1 MEQITMQKATLIM
14 VFMEYKPTDD
24 EILNFINKKSIN
36 RISLVSPI
44 LKQTIIEILINKQK
58 L

>member
-1 MEQITMQKATLIM
+1 MIT
-14 VFMEYKPTDD
+14 DN
-24 EILNFINKKSIN
+24 EILNFINKTTIN

-44 LKQTIIEILINKQK
+44 LKQTIIEILKNKR

>member
-1 MEQITMQKATLIM
+1 MIT
-14 VFMEYKPTDD
+14 DNG
-24 EILNFINKKSIN
+24 ILEFINKPTIN

-44 LKQTIIEILINKQK
+44 LKKTIIEILTNKR

>member
-1 MEQITMQKATLIM
+1 MQKATLIM
-14 VFMEYKPTDD
+14 EFMEYKPTDN
-24 EILNFINKKSIN
+24 EILNFINNSSFKTIDD
-36 RISLVSPI
+36 VSPI

>member
-1 MEQITMQKATLIM
+1 MITDT
-14 VFMEYKPTDD
+14 
-24 EILNFINKKSIN
+24 EILEFINKPTIN

-44 LKQTIIEILINKQK
+44 LKQTIIEILTNKR

>member
-1 MEQITMQKATLIM
+1 MT
-14 VFMEYKPTDD
+14 PTDN

-44 LKQTIIEILINKQK
+44 LKQTIIEILINKENENK
-58 L
+58 

>member
-1 MEQITMQKATLIM
+1 MIT
-14 VFMEYKPTDD
+14 DN

-36 RISLVSPI
+36 RIDLVSPI